1 MYIDMD
7 THIYIIV
14 RITGPLH
21 EPKLFNFKLGFMRHT
36 DHKNGTPSVAKR
48 HRLVCDKSAQH
59 SGSVEKA
66 LLSTLSKKNTRY
78 GSSWDAAYICVNT
91 EARRILPHTCF
102 HHRNIII
109 YSCGFLWKGQPG
121 LWKARHLKR
130 QARENP
136 FENASSA
143 NDLCPLQTWGP
154 G

>member
-1 MYIDMD
+1 MD

-48 HRLVCDKSAQH
+48 HRLVCDKSAPQ

-78 GSSWDAAYICVNT
+78 GSS
-91 EARRILPHTCF
+91 
-102 HHRNIII
+102 
-109 YSCGFLWKGQPG
+109 
-121 LWKARHLKR
+121 
-130 QARENP
+130 
-136 FENASSA
+136 
-143 NDLCPLQTWGP
+143 
-154 G
+154 